1 MKKLILTVVA
11 LLSFA
16 AAASA
21 QQGNPPPTAR
31 PTVPNNNAPRS
42 AFSAAG
48 NSAGAALLPKG
59 KIAVINTAAFQQQV
73 LEFKAKLDTLNKQFE
88 TRVKEVQGLAD
99 RIQALENTIKT
110 QSSALSATKVA
121 EMTEQVE
128 SMKREYQ
135 RKGEDLQADA
145 NRAKD
150 RAFEPITGKLGKF
163 AEDYTAK
170 RGIVLLIDLAN
181 ATQAGAIVWFDGRT
195 DITQDFINEYNKAN
209 PVPNAAPTPA
219 PAKP

>member
-1 MKKLILTVVA
+1 MKKLFLTIVA
-11 LLSFA
+11 LLSLVA
-16 AAASA
+16 AVSA
-21 QQGNPPPTAR
+21 QQGNPPPAR
-31 PTVPNNNAPRS
+31 PASTQPVGASNVPPA
-42 AFSAAG
+42 
-48 NSAGAALLPKG
+48 LPKG
-59 KIAVINTAAFQQQV
+59 KVAVINTAAFQQQV
-73 LEFKAKLDTLNKQFE
+73 LEVRAKIEALNKQFE
-88 TRVKEVQGLAD
+88 PRVKEVQGLND

-110 QSSALSATKVA
+110 QSSALSAAKVA
-121 EMTEQVE
+121 EMTEQLE
-128 SMKREYQ
+128 SMKRDYQ

-163 AEDYTAK
+163 AEEYTAK

-181 ATQAGAIVWFDGRT
+181 AAQAGAIVWVDART

-209 PVPNAAPTPA
+209 PVPTAA